1 MPTPYS
7 QYLHGRDP
15 VDVMVET
22 IPKTRAAVSR
32 FTPSDF
38 DRAHAPGKWTAR
50 EVLIHMAHAEIVFG
64 TRVRFALTTPGYV
77 VQPFDQDEWM
87 KLDQA
92 GLDGQAALALFSF
105 NRAFNLGLFKRLTK
119 EQRARTFTH
128 PERGQMTVEDVLI
141 MTAGH
146 EVHHLAQLE
155 EVARGV
161 GPEAGI

>member
-1 MPTPYS
+1 MPVPYS

-15 VDVMVET
+15 VALMAET
-22 IPKTRAAVSR
+22 IVKTRAAVSR
-32 FTPSDF
+32 FTPADF
-38 DRAHAPGKWTAR
+38 ERSHAPGKWTAR

-64 TRVRFALTTPGYV
+64 TRVRFALTSPGYV

-87 KLDQA
+87 KLDAA

-105 NRAFNLGLFKRLTK
+105 TRAFNLGLFKRLSPQ
-119 EQRARTFTH
+119 QRATTFTH
-128 PERGQMTVEDVLI
+128 PERGPMAIEEILV

-155 EVARGV
+155 AVA
-161 GPEAGI
+161 AGARPV

>member
-1 MPTPYS
+1 MTTPPPYS
-7 QYLHGRDP
+7 QYLNGRDP
-15 VDVMVET
+15 VDVMAET

-32 FTPSDF
+32 FTPADF
-38 DRAHAPGKWTAR
+38 ERSHEPGKWNVR

-64 TRVRFALTTPGYV
+64 TRVRFALSSANYV

-105 NRAFNLGLFKRLTK
+105 NRAFNLGLFKQLTK
-119 EQRARTFTH
+119 EQRAKTFTH
-128 PERGQMTVEDVLI
+128 PERGPMTIEDVLI

-146 EVHHLAQLE
+146 EVHHLAQLQAVAGSS
-155 EVARGV
+155 EVR
-161 GPEAGI
+161 